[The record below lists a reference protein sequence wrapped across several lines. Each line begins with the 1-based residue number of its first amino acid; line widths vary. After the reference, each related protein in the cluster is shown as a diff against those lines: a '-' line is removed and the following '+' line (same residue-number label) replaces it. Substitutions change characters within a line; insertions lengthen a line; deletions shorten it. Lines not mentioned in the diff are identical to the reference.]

1 MLEYNRNVR
10 FLGRK
15 DLMKVTHSVLEYM
28 VSIRTRHAGIKYKC
42 ACKLNFFLPLCAY
55 SVLEHNIF
63 LTENRGITGTKFQ
76 WKKYWISVRK
86 NVENCWECWQIRK
99 TGGQNTSCF
108 DTSVLK
114 AACFTI
120 VIFWK
125 VRHYEVKSL
134 FFPCKI
140 INFSLFLSNI
150 FCDFLHVSSTG
161 IQTFA
166 NWPIQQST

>member
-1 MLEYNRNVR
+1 MQAKKILKCFKIIPNLYFYEAFRLEYSRNVR
-10 FLGRK
+10 FWGRK
-15 DLMKVTHSVLEYM
+15 DLMKVTRSVLEYALL
-28 VSIRTRHAGIKYKC
+28 IRTPHAGIKYKC
-42 ACKLNFFLPLCAY
+42 ACKLTFFLPLRAY

-86 NVENCWECWQIRK
+86 NVENSWECWQIRK
-99 TGGQNTSCF
+99 TGGQNTSRF

-125 VRHYEVKSL
+125 VRHYEAKSL
-134 FFPCKI
+134 FFSK
-140 INFSLFLSNI
+140 
-150 FCDFLHVSSTG
+150 HHH
-161 IQTFA
+161 
-166 NWPIQQST
+166 